1 MTAVPTRKPSEL
13 ELRFKIEQDP
23 LAYLAMGNGHSIGK
37 GCTTADIVRAAT
49 YTCCYLWM
57 LAHPDFKPLPDLKE
71 TAREHARWLFEPAAF
86 GLLTAGAR
94 SGEPFDLEGLR
105 LQEFGRTFAAKLPA
119 AGRVQMKMQ
128 AEIPKGLWRAVKD
141 AYGIKHG
148 GNGEGLSRLLLACL
162 MHAQSIETA
171 SEDEG

>member
-1 MTAVPTRKPSEL
+1 MTAVPTRKPAGL

-37 GCTTADIVRAAT
+37 NCTTADIVRAAT

-94 SGEPFDLEGLR
+94 TGQPFDLEGLR
-105 LQEFGRTFAAKLPA
+105 LQEFGRAFLASLPA
-119 AGRVQMKMQ
+119 AQRGQMKLQ
-128 AEIPKGLWRAVKD
+128 TEVPKGLWGSVKD

-148 GNGEGLSRLLLACL
+148 ANGEGLTALLMACL
-162 MHAQSIETA
+162 MHARSIETDT
-171 SEDEG
+171 SDEG